1 MPNDSAKSRRESIMY
16 KRKTPTLVDWLA
28 LLARLA
34 PIISAYL
41 WPIFLR
47 FILGAVFFVALAALI
62 YHLLDVELNFSVHGS
77 APGIA
82 PFMHE
87 R

>member
-1 MPNDSAKSRRESIMY
+1 MY
-16 KRKTPTLVDWLA
+16 KRRTPTLVDWLA
-28 LLARLA
+28 LLARLT
-34 PIISAYL
+34 PIITAYL

-47 FILGAVFFVALAALI
+47 LILGTVFFVALAALM

-77 APGIA
+77 PPRIA
-82 PFMHE
+82 PLTLE

>member
-1 MPNDSAKSRRESIMY
+1 MY
-16 KRKTPTLVDWLA
+16 KRRTPTLVDWLA
-28 LLARLA
+28 LLARLT
-34 PIISAYL
+34 PIITAYL

-47 FILGAVFFVALAALI
+47 LILGTVFFVALAALM

-77 APGIA
+77 PLRIA
-82 PFMHE
+82 PLTHE

>member
-1 MPNDSAKSRRESIMY
+1 MY
-16 KRKTPTLVDWLA
+16 KRKTPTLGDWIA

-47 FILGAVFFVALAALI
+47 FILGTVFFVALAALM
-62 YHLLDVELNFSVHGS
+62 YHLLEVELNFSVHGS
-77 APGIA
+77 RPQIA
-82 PFMHE
+82 PLTLE